1 MLDFLKGIAD
11 FITMIVNLVI
21 TVITSIL
28 EFIGMIPAWIT
39 WLLTAFSYTPSMMF
53 SFLISGVLLS
63 VIMFV
68 IVGRSGNGG

>member
-1 MLDFLKGIAD
+1 MLDFFKGIAD
-11 FITMIVNLVI
+11 FIGMIVNLVI
-21 TVITSIL
+21 TVITSIV

-39 WLLTAFSYTPSMMF
+39 WLLTAFSYTPSLLF
-53 SFLISGVLLS
+53 PFLICGVLLS